1 MLLQFCSLLLPLV
14 LPFWWKPSTMYL
26 LVLFLSSFSWWIM
39 WTFLPHIESETQK
52 YVMSVFFF
60 FFFFNCKCLDDCI
73 GSRIWYVGL
82 LVVIDLD
89 ASAYTLWIWNCNVLC
104 ERKIIFNSIMSI
116 TFSSLDMLL
125 SGCWLWGY
133 HHCFPERDRTLQE
146 SYLIIRGYDA
156 SDHDMLPAPWVF
168 CLN

>member
-1 MLLQFCSLLLPLV
+1 MKTLNYVSVSIVFIIIFLV
-14 LPFWWKPSTMYL
+14 NYVNFSTTHRKRIPK
-26 LVLFLSSFSWWIM
+26 VCDVW
-39 WTFLPHIESETQK
+39 
-52 YVMSVFFF
+52 FFF
-60 FFFFNCKCLDDCI
+60 FFLNCKCLDDCI
-73 GSRIWYVGL
+73 GSIIWYVGL